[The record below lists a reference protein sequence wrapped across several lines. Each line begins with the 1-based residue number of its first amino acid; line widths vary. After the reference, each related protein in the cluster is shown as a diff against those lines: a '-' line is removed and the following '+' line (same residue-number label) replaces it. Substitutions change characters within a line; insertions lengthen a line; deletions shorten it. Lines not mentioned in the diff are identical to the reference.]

1 MALRVLIVQTEVQTA
16 RALSR
21 LVKDKDNEV
30 WEAWQLGQALALVK
44 QVRPDVIFL
53 DLHFPGDEWQTFIK
67 QSKQLYPEVRLIITN
82 KHPDLKREML
92 AKQLGVNIFLR
103 HPFTRRWVMKAIERL
118 QEDEEAESQV
128 SAAEE
133 PGTMPR
139 VRIPVRIKI
148 TLPYLVLAVLFALA
162 TAYIVSQMVFDTVQ
176 DRYLNQLLATGKQSA
191 DWMVQEED
199 RLLSTLRSAANT
211 EGVGEALAA
220 GDSEALRN
228 LILPIA
234 VNNDEEVIELL
245 NREMISQL
253 SLRLPAGAA
262 AGAYQVE
269 RGETFFK
276 DEGFVRL
283 VAAGVVDDLGDK
295 YPGVVEAPWGAY
307 FYVAGPVFDAE
318 NNPVGMVLVGKSLT
332 RLAAEMQ
339 ADTLASVSFYD
350 FDGNGLQSTLFRPND
365 TVFAVPNERVLQIL
379 GGQEHSSIIRDI
391 QVNSVDYSELLGTW
405 EARSGLVDIGLIGI
419 SLPQAFL
426 IRTSQVTR
434 LQVFGLSLAGVLLV
448 VLIGVW
454 LANLI
459 TRPLLRLVGASTQVA
474 QGNLD
479 IKVNS
484 SGNDEVAILAHSFNS
499 MVAGLQEG
507 SIYRDLLGRTVS
519 PEVREQLR
527 QTFSSGNLR
536 LEGQEAVATVLMAD
550 IRDFT
555 TMAEKSDPSTI
566 FEWLNEYFGELLPII
581 VEHGGV
587 VNKMD
592 GDAVLAFFGILP
604 RMISPKKSALAGC
617 QAAMEMANAIDA
629 LNRKRKRRGDPPFLT
644 GIGVHTGVVMA
655 GGLGTSDRM
664 HYTIIGDTVNTTQ
677 RLEHLTRQI
686 FVESGILISQATYS
700 ALGVAADTL
709 NLESVGLHTVKGKEE
724 RIMVYRLNTSATV
737 PKLDVML

>member
-1 MALRVLIVQTEVQTA
+1 MALRVLIVQTEIQTA

-21 LVKDKDNEV
+21 LVKDKENEV
-30 WEAWQLGQALALVK
+30 WEAWQLGQALALIK
-44 QVRPDVIFL
+44 QVRPEVIFL

-67 QSKQLYPEVRLIITN
+67 QVRQLYPEVRLIMTN

-92 AKQLGVNIFLR
+92 AKQLGVNSFLR
-103 HPFTRRWVMKAIERL
+103 QPFTKRWVMKAIERL
-118 QEDEEAESQV
+118 DIDEKAEEEI
-128 SAAEE
+128 SAANE

-148 TLPYLVLAVLFALA
+148 TLPYLILAVLFALA

-176 DRYLNQLLATGKQSA
+176 DRFLNQLLATGKQSA

-199 RLLSTLRSAANT
+199 RLLSTLRSIANT

-220 GDSEALRN
+220 GDSESLRN
-228 LILPIA
+228 FILPIA
-234 VNNDEEVIELL
+234 VNNDEEAVELL
-245 NREMISQL
+245 NMDMVSQL
-253 SLRLPAGAA
+253 SMRLPAGVS
-262 AGAYQVE
+262 AGDYQIE

-283 VAAGVVDDLGDK
+283 VAAGVVDELGDK
-295 YPGVVEAPWGAY
+295 YPGVVVAPWGAY
-307 FYVAGPVFDAE
+307 FYVAGPVFDTE
-318 NNPVGMVLVGKSLT
+318 NNQIGMVLVGKSLN

-339 ADTLASVSFYD
+339 ADTLGAISFYD
-350 FDGNGLQSTLFRPND
+350 FEGNVLQSTIFQANEVTF
-365 TVFAVPNERVLQIL
+365 TVAQDRVLQIL
-379 GGQEHSSIIRDI
+379 GGQDNSSITRDI
-391 QVNSVDYSELLGTW
+391 KVNSVEYSELLGIW
-405 EARSGLVDIGLIGI
+405 EARSGQMDIGLLGT

-434 LQVFGLSLAGVLLV
+434 IQVFALSLAGVLLV
-448 VLIGVW
+448 VLIGIW

-474 QGNLD
+474 RGNLD
-479 IKVNS
+479 VKVNS
-484 SGNDEVAILAHSFNS
+484 TGNDEVAILAHSFNS

-550 IRDFT
+550 IRGFT

-604 RMISPKKSALAGC
+604 KMVSPKKSALAGC
-617 QAAMEMANAIDA
+617 QAAMEMYNAVEA

-664 HYTIIGDTVNTTQ
+664 HYTVIGDTVNTTQ
-677 RLEHLTRQI
+677 RIENLTRQV
-686 FVESGILISQATYS
+686 FKESGILVSQATYS
-700 ALGVAADTL
+700 ALGEMADTF
-709 NLESVGLHTVKGKEE
+709 NLESIGLHTVKGKEE
-724 RIMVYRLNTSATV
+724 RIMVYRLTTAASV

>member
-1 MALRVLIVQTEVQTA
+1 MGLRVLIVQTEIQTA

-21 LVKDKDNEV
+21 LIKDKETEV

-53 DLHFPGDEWQTFIK
+53 DLHFPGEEWQAFLK
-67 QSKQLYPEVRLIITN
+67 QVNQLYPTARVIITN
-82 KHPDLKREML
+82 KHPDLKREMQ
-92 AKQLGVNIFLR
+92 AKQLGVNVFLR
-103 HPFTRRWVMKAIERL
+103 QPFTKRWVTRAIERL
-118 QEDEEAESQV
+118 DGEEDIEQEVPTEEV
-128 SAAEE
+128 
-133 PGTMPR
+133 PGSMPR

-148 TLPYLVLAVLFALA
+148 TLPYLVLAVLFAMA
-162 TAYIVSQMVFDTVQ
+162 TAYVVSQMVFDTVQ
-176 DRYLNQLLATGKQSA
+176 DRYLNQLLATGKQGA

-199 RLLSTLRSAANT
+199 RLLSSLRAIANT
-211 EGVGEALAA
+211 EGVAEALAA
-220 GDSEALRN
+220 GDAEGLRN
-228 LILPIA
+228 LVLPIA
-234 VNNDEEVIELL
+234 VNNDEEAVDLL
-245 NREMISQL
+245 SPDAVSQL
-253 SLRLPAGAA
+253 SMRLPADTAMGEV
-262 AGAYQVE
+262 QVE

-276 DEGFVRL
+276 DQGFVRL
-283 VAAGVVDDLGDK
+283 VAAGVVDELGDK
-295 YPGVVEAPWGAY
+295 YPGVVDAPWGTY
-307 FYVAGPVFDAE
+307 FYVAGPVFDGDQNLA
-318 NNPVGMVLVGKSLT
+318 GIVLVGKSLS

-339 ADTLASVSFYD
+339 ADTLGSVSFYD
-350 FDGNGLQSTLFRPND
+350 FDGKVLQSTLFQPGAAE
-365 TVFAVPNERVLQIL
+365 FAVASERVLQVM
-379 GGQEHSSIIRDI
+379 GGQERSSITRTLQI
-391 QVNSVDYSELLGTW
+391 NSVDYTELLGIW
-405 EARSGLVDIGLIGI
+405 EARSGQMDLGLLGI

-426 IRTSQVTR
+426 VRTSQVTR
-434 LQVFGLSLAGVLLV
+434 IQVFVLSLAGVLLV

-459 TRPLLRLVGASTQVA
+459 TRPLLKLVGASTQVA
-474 QGNLD
+474 RGNLD
-479 IKVNS
+479 IKVNAA
-484 SGNDEVAILAHSFNS
+484 GNDEVAVLAHSFNS

-550 IRDFT
+550 IRGFT
-555 TMAEKSDPSTI
+555 TLAEKSDPSTI

-617 QAAMEMANAIDA
+617 QAAMEMYNAIEA
-629 LNRKRKRRGDPPFLT
+629 LNRKRKRRGDPPFMT

-677 RLEHLTRQI
+677 RIENLTRHI
-686 FVESGILISQATYS
+686 FQESGILVSQAAYS
-700 ALGVAADTL
+700 ALGEAADTF
-709 NLESVGLHTVKGKEE
+709 NMESVGLHTVKGKEE
-724 RIMVYRLNTSATV
+724 QLMVYRLNASAAA

>member
-1 MALRVLIVQTEVQTA
+1 MALRVLIVQTEIQTA

-21 LVKDKDNEV
+21 LVKDKENEV
-30 WEAWQLGQALALVK
+30 WEAWQLGQALALIK

-67 QSKQLYPEVRLIITN
+67 QVRQLYPEVRLIMTN

-103 HPFTRRWVMKAIERL
+103 QPFTKRWVMKAIERL
-118 QEDEEAESQV
+118 DIDEKAEEEI
-128 SAAEE
+128 SAANE

-148 TLPYLVLAVLFALA
+148 TLPYLILAVLFALA

-176 DRYLNQLLATGKQSA
+176 DRFLNQLLATGKQSA

-199 RLLSTLRSAANT
+199 RLLITLRSIANT

-220 GDSEALRN
+220 GDAEGLRN
-228 LILPIA
+228 FVLPIA
-234 VNNDEEVIELL
+234 VNNDEEAIELL
-245 NREMISQL
+245 NMDMVSQL
-253 SLRLPAGAA
+253 SLRLPVGVSAGD
-262 AGAYQVE
+262 YQVD

-283 VAAGVVDDLGDK
+283 VAAQVVDELGDK
-295 YPGVVEAPWGAY
+295 YPGVVVAPWGTY

-318 NNPVGMVLVGKSLT
+318 NNQVGMVLVGKSLN

-339 ADTLASVSFYD
+339 ADTLGAISFYD
-350 FDGNGLQSTLFRPND
+350 FDGNVLQSTIFQAND
-365 TVFAVPNERVLQIL
+365 TTYTVAQDRVLQIL
-379 GGQEHSSIIRDI
+379 GGQDNSSITRDI
-391 QVNSVDYSELLGTW
+391 KVNSVEYSELLGIW
-405 EARSGLVDIGLIGI
+405 EARSGQMDIGLLGT

-434 LQVFGLSLAGVLLV
+434 IQVFALSLAGVLLV
-448 VLIGVW
+448 VLIGIW

-474 QGNLD
+474 RGNLD
-479 IKVNS
+479 VKVNS
-484 SGNDEVAILAHSFNS
+484 TGNDEVAILAHSFNS

-550 IRDFT
+550 IRGFT

-604 RMISPKKSALAGC
+604 KMVSPKKSALAGC
-617 QAAMEMANAIDA
+617 QAAMEMYNAVEA

-664 HYTIIGDTVNTTQ
+664 HYTVIGDTVNTTQ
-677 RLEHLTRQI
+677 RIENLTRQV
-686 FVESGILISQATYS
+686 FKESGILVSQATYS
-700 ALGVAADTL
+700 ALGEMADTF
-709 NLESVGLHTVKGKEE
+709 NLESIGLHTVKGKEE
-724 RIMVYRLNTSATV
+724 RIMVYRLTTAASV

>member
-67 QSKQLYPEVRLIITN
+67 QSKQLYPDVRLIMTN

-92 AKQLGVNIFLR
+92 AKQLGVSIFLR
-103 HPFTRRWVMKAIERL
+103 HPFTRRWVMKAVERL
-118 QEDEEAESQV
+118 DEDEDSEQEL
-128 SAAEE
+128 SAADESS
-133 PGTMPR
+133 TMPR

-199 RLLSTLRSAANT
+199 RLLSTLRSIANT
-211 EGVGEALAA
+211 EGVGEALAI
-220 GDSEALRN
+220 GNSELLRN
-228 LILPIA
+228 LVLPIA
-234 VNNDEEVIELL
+234 VNNDEEAVELL
-245 NREMISQL
+245 NMDAASQL
-253 SLRLPAGAA
+253 SLRLPAGAS
-262 AGAYQVE
+262 AGDYQVE

-283 VAAGVVDDLGDK
+283 VAAAVVDELGDK
-295 YPGVVEAPWGAY
+295 YPGVVDAPWGIY

-318 NNPVGMVLVGKSLT
+318 NNQVGVVLVGKSLT

-339 ADTLASVSFYD
+339 ADTLGAVSFYD
-350 FDGNGLQSTLFRPND
+350 FEGNVLQSTLFQPD
-365 TVFAVPNERVLQIL
+365 DAAFAVQYDRVLQIL
-379 GGQEHSSIIRDI
+379 GGQEDSSIIRDI

-405 EARSGLVDIGLIGI
+405 EARSGFVDIGLIGI

-474 QGNLD
+474 RGNLD
-479 IKVNS
+479 VKVNS

-550 IRDFT
+550 IRGFT
-555 TMAEKSDPSTI
+555 TLAEKSDPSTI

-617 QAAMEMANAIDA
+617 QAAMEMYNAVEA

-677 RLEHLTRQI
+677 RLENLTRQL
-686 FVESGILISQATYS
+686 FKESGILISQAVYS
-700 ALGVAADTL
+700 ALGETADTF

-724 RIMVYRLNTSATV
+724 RIVVYRLNTAASV